1 MKPDEPCAKWSQC
14 LAPLSRTAAD
24 ATIPDPEIGFWLSLS
39 WVPCLHNIILKA
51 ICLFEWFWM
60 YIYIMYHHVLSICC
74 LTYCIDSFIQL
85 AAQNRLSRRDFSR
98 KTHPPWDDPH
108 GMLAGVVPIKINMGG
123 HPPIKK
129 KTPFW
134 IFCFCWE
141 SRVLM
146 FLTWW
151 FWCWLRMIQMVQ
163 ERICIAQS
171 QWRRCFVVMTIYI

>member
-1 MKPDEPCAKWSQC
+1 M
-14 LAPLSRTAAD
+14 
-24 ATIPDPEIGFWLSLS
+24 
-39 WVPCLHNIILKA
+39 ILNV
-51 ICLFEWFWM
+51 

-171 QWRRCFVVMTIYI
+171 QWRRCFVVMTIYIYRCIEEIQGTESPKSRTMIEKNVHFFLLLSY